1 MEFDFGAVLVDWR
14 LLAKGIAWTVGL
26 TAIATLI
33 GMVVGV
39 ACAWAR
45 ASGPAWLRWVVG
57 TYVELIRNTPFIVQL
72 FFIFFGLP
80 AAGVK
85 LTPETASICPLGV
98 ASMPA
103 RMISV
108 A

>member
-1 MEFDFGAVLVDWR
+1 MTFDFWAILVDWR
-14 LLAKGIAWTVGL
+14 LLAKGVAWTLGL
-26 TAIATLI
+26 TAIATVI

-45 ASGPAWLRWVVG
+45 AYGAPWLRWVVG

-80 AAGVK
+80 A
-85 LTPETASICPLGV
+85 
-98 ASMPA
+98 
-103 RMISV
+103 
-108 A
+108 

>member
-1 MEFDFGAVLVDWR
+1 MEFDFGAVLIDWP
-14 LLAKGIAWTVGL
+14 LLAKGVAWTIGL

-39 ACAWAR
+39 A
-45 ASGPAWLRWVVG
+45 
-57 TYVELIRNTPFIVQL
+57 
-72 FFIFFGLP
+72 
-80 AAGVK
+80 
-85 LTPETASICPLGV
+85 
-98 ASMPA
+98 SMPA

>member
-14 LLAKGIAWTVGL
+14 LLAKGVAWTIGL

-57 TYVELIRNTPFIVQL
+57 TYV
-72 FFIFFGLP
+72 
-80 AAGVK
+80 
-85 LTPETASICPLGV
+85 
-98 ASMPA
+98 
-103 RMISV
+103 
-108 A
+108 